1 MNPITQTTSKSGRFG
16 ERLKLRGKATL
27 CLAGAGLAGAT
38 LVATALGGPVSAAAR
53 PASHSSPASERAAAS
68 GTANV
73 AYAASLIYLNEKVV
87 GPAFTKATGFGYS
100 GTAGPSLGL
109 SKSILAGE
117 ITPNAFTSVGATPI
131 QGLEPKFT
139 RWYVRYASS
148 PIVVAYNPHG
158 KYGAELKAI
167 AERKKPLRDLFQLMA
182 TPGFRLGRTDPNIDP
197 QGQAFVEM
205 LLLAKTQLH
214 LSSATIAKILGGPP
228 GSANDPGIY
237 AEASLEAT
245 LQAGQL
251 DAASAYYAQA
261 VQLHL
266 PYIQLPSTINFGNPN
281 ATAHYKTATF
291 ALDNGMI
298 VTGKPLVLDIT
309 TIHENGAAPADV
321 AAGNAFVAYVLSH
334 KGLALYKAG
343 GYTLLHPTLFGPASA
358 VPAAVRKELHVH

>member
-1 MNPITQTTSKSGRFG
+1 
-16 ERLKLRGKATL
+16 L
-27 CLAGAGLAGAT
+27 CLTAASLAGAA
-38 LVATALGGPVSAAAR
+38 LVATGLAGPVSASGR
-53 PASHSSPASERAAAS
+53 PSSPASQRPATS

-73 AYAASLIYLNEKVV
+73 AYAASLINLNEKVV

-100 GTAGPSLGL
+100 GTAGPSLAL

-117 ITPNAFTSVGATPI
+117 ITPNVFTSVGSAPI
-131 QGLEPKFT
+131 QALEPKFT
-139 RWYVRYASS
+139 RWYVRYAAS

-167 AERKKPLRDLFQLMA
+167 AKRKRPLKDLFQLMA
-182 TPGFRLGRTDPNIDP
+182 TPGFALGRTDPNIDP

-214 LSSATIAKILGGPP
+214 LSSATIAKILGGPA

-245 LQAGQL
+245 LEAGQL

-266 PYIQLPSTINFGNPN
+266 PYIQLPSTLNFGNPN
-281 ATAHYKTATF
+281 GAAHYKTASF
-291 ALDNGMI
+291 ELANGT
-298 VTGKPLVLDIT
+298 VATGKPLVLDIT
-309 TIHENGAAPADV
+309 TIHENVATSADV
-321 AAGNAFVAYVLSH
+321 AAGDAFVAYVLSH
-334 KGLALYKAG
+334 KGLKLYAAG

-358 VPAAVRKELHVH
+358 VPGVIRKEVHPR